1 MLVPRSCNNRIKK
14 SVDDID
20 ASRRVTQRG
29 ITVKI
34 ALNMWDGHMPQ
45 QNSPCCAVTQA
56 LAFKLYVRQSTRAEG
71 AGLAVVGG

>member
-1 MLVPRSCNNRIKK
+1 MLVPRICDNRIKK

-29 ITVKI
+29 VTVKI

-45 QNSPCCAVTQA
+45 QRNLLKIYLNQ
-56 LAFKLYVRQSTRAEG
+56 LGKK
-71 AGLAVVGG
+71 